1 MSERAGFEVQG
12 HRGAR
17 GLRPENS
24 LAGFELALDLGVTSI
39 ETDVHLTRDGV
50 PVLIHDP
57 RITGRLCSRR
67 DGGVV
72 PERRVSELSLAE
84 LRAYRADR
92 NPQPGRFP
100 AQIAAAGPLSVL
112 FAANHGLD
120 PWTIPTLA
128 DLFAFAA
135 AYAGSRGEHAG
146 KTSSQRQRAAQLIF
160 DMELKRM
167 PFEPANIGDHF
178 DGSAPALLERHVL
191 EEVERAG
198 VIDRVRV
205 RSFDHR
211 SARCMRQLQPRLPT
225 ALLLGA
231 IAPIRPADLLA
242 AADAQMYCPYYCFV
256 DRAIVQQVHDAD
268 RRIMPWTANEP
279 EAWERLVALD
289 VDGITTDYPDRLLEW
304 LRQRGIR
311 VA

>member
-17 GLRPENS
+17 GLRPENT
-24 LAGFELALDLGVTSI
+24 LAGFELAFDLGVTSI

-50 PVLIHDP
+50 PILIHEP

-72 PERRVSELSLAE
+72 PELRISGLSLAD

-92 NPQPGRFP
+92 NPLPERFCE
-100 AQIAAAGPLSVL
+100 QIAAAGPLSVL

-120 PWTIPTLA
+120 PWTIPMLA
-128 DLFAFAA
+128 DLLAFAA
-135 AYAGSRGEHAG
+135 AYAGDLGEQAG
-146 KTSSQRQRAAQLIF
+146 KHLRQRERAAHVIF
-160 DMELKRM
+160 DVELKRL

-178 DGSAPALLERHVL
+178 DGSAPALLERRVL
-191 EEVERAG
+191 EEFERAG
-198 VIDRVRV
+198 VVDRVRV

-211 SARCMRQLQPRLPT
+211 SVGGIRQLQPQLPT

-231 IAPIRPADLLA
+231 IAAMRPADLLA
-242 AADAQMYCPYYCFV
+242 EADAQMFCPYYCFV
-256 DRAIVQQVHDAD
+256 DRAIVQQVHDAGK
-268 RRIMPWTANEP
+268 RIVPWTANEP
-279 EAWERLVALD
+279 EVWERLVALD
-289 VDGITTDYPDRLLEW
+289 VDGITTDYPGRLIEW
-304 LRQRGIR
+304 LGQRG
-311 VA
+311 VAVA